1 MIPAV
6 FSIED
11 AKKLSD
17 IAISLDKHVNIDI
30 AVDTGMSRIGYIP
43 SDEAVKEIV
52 AIDALSNVKI
62 ESILQRLIMLTKV

>member
-1 MIPAV
+1 MYLRNCVKEGMIPAV

-30 AVDTGMSRIGYIP
+30 AVDTGMSRIGYIQ
-43 SDEAVKEIV
+43 VMK
-52 AIDALSNVKI
+52 L
-62 ESILQRLIMLTKV
+62 